1 MISLCMQYN
10 EPSIGARHT
19 HLFCHY
25 HQNNVKYPNNVTF
38 SAHSIPYLACSSTA
52 MTKHSSPM
60 SLRLPLP
67 QDVKTNSL
75 KHSSYKAKIITFF
88 STISTVSHDAP
99 HKMKE
104 EHKMCT
110 HTHTHTHTQTSSW
123 IKEENLCFTSRNY
136 ATNTLL
142 SLRYVFSTS
151 HYTS

>member
-1 MISLCMQYN
+1 MHYN

-99 HKMKE
+99 HKMNE

-110 HTHTHTHTQTSSW
+110 HTHTHTDQFLHKRRKLVFHASQLRVQHVV
-123 IKEENLCFTSRNY
+123 ILGLC
-136 ATNTLL
+136 
-142 SLRYVFSTS
+142 FSTS